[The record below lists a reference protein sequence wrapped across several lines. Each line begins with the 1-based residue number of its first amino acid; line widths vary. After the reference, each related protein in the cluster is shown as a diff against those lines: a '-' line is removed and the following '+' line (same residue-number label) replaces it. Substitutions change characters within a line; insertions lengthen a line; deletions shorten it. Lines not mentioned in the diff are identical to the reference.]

1 MTSGRK
7 RLAINVGVF
16 VALIVMFL
24 YVSTLDLDPS
34 EGANIGAGVLLLWLP
49 VSLAMLLV
57 AGLVGAV
64 GVFWRR
70 LSR

>member
-1 MTSGRK
+1 M
-7 RLAINVGVF
+7 F
-16 VALIVMFL
+16 V

-57 AGLVGAV
+57 AGIVGAV
-64 GVFWRR
+64 GVVRRR